1 MRQGRTGWLAMALL
15 LGAALPAAAAET
27 TATEDVFTPVTA
39 VPFNPTTTPVL
50 GTDGK
55 WHLVYELRLANVGEV
70 PATLESVQVTDMP
83 EAEKAAQGARLG
95 RPIGLL
101 PDRSRRPP
109 TVLAEFGAESFPE
122 RLRQLYLQTAEN
134 AEIGVNAARLFL
146 IDLALAP
153 HEPLPAQ
160 LRHVLG
166 LTGQRNLFDPEP
178 ARQRYAAATV
188 EVTRRLPVLR
198 PPLAGAGWVAFN
210 GCCGPDRPHRA
221 TPIPVNGRLHY
232 AERFA
237 IDWLKLDSQGRL
249 VSGPVS
255 DVASYAGYGEE
266 LLAVADGVVVATLDG
281 LPDQVPP
288 NDPVPSTVTLEN
300 IGGNHVVLDI
310 GDKFF
315 ALYGHIKPGS
325 VRVRVGQK
333 VRAGAVLG
341 LLGNSGNSSAPHLHF
356 HVMDGASVLGS
367 EGVPYVLRRFKLA
380 GKIPAAALG
389 APGADYRRFLLA
401 RPQPRSKQF
410 PLDLDVVDFTR

>member
-1 MRQGRTGWLAMALL
+1 MRRRRTGWLTVALL
-15 LGAALPAAAAET
+15 LRAALPAAASET
-27 TATEDVFTPVTA
+27 AAGEDVFTPVTA
-39 VPFNPTTTPVL
+39 VPFNPATTPVL

-70 PATLESVQVTDMP
+70 PAALESVQVTDIS
-83 EAEKAAQGARLG
+83 EAERAVQDPRLG

-109 TVLAEFGAESFPE
+109 TVLTEFGAESFPE
-122 RLRQLYLQTAEN
+122 RLRGLYLQPAEN
-134 AEIGVNAARLFL
+134 AGIGVNAARLFL
-146 IDLALAP
+146 IDLALLR
-153 HEPLPAQ
+153 HEPLPVR

-178 ARQRYAAATV
+178 ARQRYAVATI

-198 PPLAGAGWVAFN
+198 PPLVGTGWVAFN
-210 GCCGPDRPHRA
+210 GCCGPDRSHRL

-237 IDWLKLDSQGRL
+237 IDWLKLDGQGRL

-255 DVASYAGYGEE
+255 DVASYPGYGEK
-266 LLAVADGVVVATLDG
+266 LLAVADGIVVSTLDG
-281 LPDQVPP
+281 LPDAVPP
-288 NDPVPSTVTLEN
+288 NDPNPSTLTLQN
-300 IGGNHVVLDI
+300 IGGNQVVLDI

-325 VRVRVGQK
+325 VRVRAGQK
-333 VRAGAVLG
+333 VRAGTVLG

-380 GKIPAAALG
+380 GRIPAAALG
-389 APGADYRRFLLA
+389 PPGVDYRRFLLA
-401 RPQPRSKQF
+401 RPQPRTKQF